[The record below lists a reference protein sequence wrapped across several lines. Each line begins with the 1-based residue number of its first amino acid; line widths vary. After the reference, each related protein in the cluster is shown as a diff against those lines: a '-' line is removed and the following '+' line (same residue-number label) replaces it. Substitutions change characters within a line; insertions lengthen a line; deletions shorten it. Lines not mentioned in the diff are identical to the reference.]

1 MNKSVYSIVLSD
13 DVVAQVD
20 RLAYKAGTS
29 RSNMINQILAD
40 YVSYITPEKRMR
52 DILGKAAELVAA
64 MDQMQV
70 MLQPTDTHLALKS
83 ALRYKYNPTVK
94 YSVELYKSGS
104 ALGELRVTMRTQN
117 KALIA
122 CLSDFFRL
130 WAAVEQLVLGRL
142 PECAAG
148 EGRYSRILHLDSV
161 QAAQASGEM
170 VGQAIMDYVH
180 LLDRCM
186 KLWFEAYAQGID
198 PGEQIVR
205 LYREYKHHHLLLK

>member
-29 RSNMINQILAD
+29 RSAMINRILAD
-40 YVSYITPEKRMR
+40 YVSYVTPEQRLR
-52 DILGKAAELVAA
+52 DILGKAAELVSA

-70 MLQPTDTHLALKS
+70 MLQPTNTHLALKS

-117 KALIA
+117 KGLIA
-122 CLSDFFRL
+122 CLTEFFRL
-130 WAAVEQLVLGRL
+130 WAAVEQLVLGTL

-148 EGRYSRILHLDSV
+148 EGKYTRILHLDPQEAQ
-161 QAAQASGEM
+161 QATGDM
-170 VGQAIMDYVH
+170 VGRAIMDYVH

-186 KLWFEAYAQGID
+186 KLWFEAYAEGVD